1 MRIAILEARAD
12 RPAWYRGSS
21 LSKGTAFEDISEF
34 AGECRGFL
42 MALTTRM
49 LWDTALEVLP
59 VVLECEKRVKSDLLQ
74 VDGVVIVSEPVSK
87 GVAGCE
93 AG

>member
-1 MRIAILEARAD
+1 
-12 RPAWYRGSS
+12 
-21 LSKGTAFEDISEF
+21 
-34 AGECRGFL
+34 

-59 VVLECEKRVKSDLLQ
+59 VVLECEKSVKSDLLQ